1 MASIFYRGKP
11 PAGCWWVQYY
21 HPRTGEIT
29 RFSLAT
35 GDRYAAEVI
44 RRRVELEVDLRRPEL
59 QLQFVPAPIVENL
72 GPAFPTVALNVSPAP
87 QETSPEPAVESK
99 PRATTADLLKLYWHV
114 IQEENVAEHQSNKL
128 SILRHFFGG
137 ALVAEVTGVA
147 CRSMPL
153 AYFEGQFADEITA
166 QNIRDF
172 IASRNL
178 EPKTKRHYREL
189 FHNLFEVALA
199 DGLLAPINYHSPNP
213 MSALPSYSARR
224 RKPIIFLK
232 PEDITRQFEVLRD
245 CPPMLAA
252 AQLMIHAG
260 LRRAEAL
267 WLTKDCFHNLEY
279 LSVRTQYDTESG
291 DDAEQNGEPREAG
304 SLKTEGSTRPVSI
317 LPPLRTFLE
326 GYLPTLEGDW
336 IVPNPWK
343 PGRRWEKGNFSSA
356 LRKLNSKQ
364 DLVWNCLHYRHTFA
378 TARCGEGWNVWDLAN
393 EMGTSV
399 AMIQKHYAAFL
410 QPARLQRQ
418 KQDGSH

>member
-21 HPRTGEIT
+21 HPRSGEIT

-59 QLQFVPAPIVENL
+59 QLQFLPAPIVENL
-72 GPAFPTVALNVSPAP
+72 GPAFPTAALNGSPAS
-87 QETSPEPAVESK
+87 QEASPEPAAESK
-99 PRATTADLLKLYWHV
+99 PRTTTADLLRLYWHV

-147 CRSMPL
+147 CRSMPV
-153 AYFEGQFADEITA
+153 ACFEGQFADEITA
-166 QNIRDF
+166 QQVREF

-199 DGLLAPINYHSPNP
+199 DGLIRPTNLHSPNP

-232 PEDITRQFEVLRD
+232 SDDIKTQFAVLRT

-267 WLTKDCFHNLEY
+267 WLTKDCLHDLDY

-291 DDAEQNGEPREAG
+291 DDPDQDPG
-304 SLKTEGSTRPVSI
+304 SLEVGTLKTEASTRPVSI
-317 LPPLRTFLE
+317 LPPLREFLE
-326 GYLPTLEGDW
+326 GYLPTLDGDW
-336 IVPNPWK
+336 LVPNPWK
-343 PGRRWEKGNFSSA
+343 PSKRWDKGNFSSA
-356 LRKLNSKQ
+356 LRKLNRKHSLQ
-364 DLVWNCLHYRHTFA
+364 WNCLHYRHTFA
-378 TARCGEGWNVWDLAN
+378 TARCAEGWNVWDLAN

-399 AMIQKHYAAFL
+399 AMLQKHYAAFL

-418 KQDGSH
+418 AQSQR